1 MASKGIDSNTS
12 RVALLPPTLARDNL
26 GVYISISCGKVS
38 GQLYLSK
45 MSKKSPGKCVLVS
58 GQWYSPL
65 EVESLGGR
73 RAKKWKQSLHHLRK
87 PLADYDLSC
96 FDLATGTGAS
106 LSTGLVADL
115 SSSSVQ
121 LSGDAVFPCSSQVQ
135 SGGTDSGYVSMSSPR
150 SCTRPLLVD
159 VVLSFVKAYRLKSDK
174 ESLTSVVTERFS
186 AKEVEVA
193 KGSLWEYCK
202 VDLEAMD
209 LVFHVRRDSANLEDI
224 LQMFEAL
231 DSIEKIPHIHCE
243 AFDLLR
249 LPPLSLDPVAEQ
261 VQCNSQTLKSLASV
275 IEKLENKLSS
285 FIDSP
290 KQRSYATMASSVP
303 LTQPSAPAQQSQSQA
318 SLPAQ
323 RASSQSPLADGREC
337 NVILFGLPENQTIV
351 EAKGIVDEMFD
362 FLIGKQVQI
371 KDILRL
377 GRFRSPA
384 SPSSHPRPL
393 LIKLCTVWDR
403 KLLLLHKSNLR
414 EFRIKRL
421 FLREDVAP
429 DHKLRQRKSVPP
441 STASASGTSLPPV
454 ESATAEPANLLVKTP
469 TPSTSAQA
477 LSSGVTQLSSPKLL
491 LRHRSVSPAVLSRNS
506 SLSRSVHSVS
516 PSSDSSSCSTS
527 TLVQDSESIHHGS
540 T

>member
-1 MASKGIDSNTS
+1 M
-12 RVALLPPTLARDNL
+12 
-26 GVYISISCGKVS
+26 
-38 GQLYLSK
+38 
-45 MSKKSPGKCVLVS
+45 
-58 GQWYSPL
+58 
-65 EVESLGGR
+65 ESLGGR

-106 LSTGLVADL
+106 LSTGLVTDL

-135 SGGTDSGYVSMSSPR
+135 SGGTDSGSVSMSSPR

-186 AKEVEVA
+186 AKEVEAA

-209 LVFHVRRDSANLEDI
+209 LVFHVRRDSDRRSQLAANLEDI

-231 DSIEKIPHIHCE
+231 DSLEKIPHIHCE

-303 LTQPSAPAQQSQSQA
+303 LAQPSVPAQQSQSQA

-323 RASSQSPLADGREC
+323 RTSSRSPLADGREC

-351 EAKGIVDEMFD
+351 EAKGVVDEMFA
-362 FLIGKQVQI
+362 FLSGKQVQI

-384 SPSSHPRPL
+384 SPSSSSRPRPL

-403 KLLLLHKSNLR
+403 KLLLLRKSNLR
-414 EFRIKRL
+414 EFHIKRL

-429 DHKLRQRKSVPP
+429 DHKLRQRKPVPP
-441 STASASGTSLPPV
+441 STVSASGTSLPPV
-454 ESATAEPANLLVKTP
+454 ESATAEPTNLLVKTP

-506 SLSRSVHSVS
+506 TLSRSVRSVS

>member
-1 MASKGIDSNTS
+1 MAESTPDQTPGPS
-12 RVALLPPTLARDNL
+12 RARW
-26 GVYISISCGKVS
+26 
-38 GQLYLSK
+38 
-45 MSKKSPGKCVLVS
+45 M
-58 GQWYSPL
+58 
-65 EVESLGGR
+65 EGGGTVR
-73 RAKKWKQSLHHLRK
+73 LHHQRQLGLFTARGIAYTIYGR
-87 PLADYDLSC
+87 ADRARL
-96 FDLATGTGAS
+96 LT
-106 LSTGLVADL
+106 
-115 SSSSVQ
+115 
-121 LSGDAVFPCSSQVQ
+121 
-135 SGGTDSGYVSMSSPR
+135 GGTDSGSVSMSSPR
-150 SCTRPLLVD
+150 SCTCPLLVD

-193 KGSLWEYCK
+193 KGSLREYCK

-209 LVFHVRRDSANLEDI
+209 LVFHVRRDSDRRSQLAANLEDI

-231 DSIEKIPHIHCE
+231 DSIEKSPHIHCE

-249 LPPLSLDPVAEQ
+249 LPPLSLYPVAQQ
-261 VQCNSQTLKSLASV
+261 VQCNSQILKSLASV

-303 LTQPSAPAQQSQSQA
+303 LTQPAQQSQSQA

-323 RASSQSPLADGREC
+323 RTSSRSPLADGREC

-351 EAKGIVDEMFD
+351 EAKGVVDEMFD

-384 SPSSHPRPL
+384 SPSSRPRPL

-403 KLLLLHKSNLR
+403 KLLLLRKSNLR

-429 DHKLRQRKSVPP
+429 DHKLRQRKPVPP

-477 LSSGVTQLSSPKLL
+477 LSSGVAQLSSPKLL
-491 LRHRSVSPAVLSRNS
+491 LRHRSVSPAVLSPQFF
-506 SLSRSVHSVS
+506 SLPLCPLCVS
-516 PSSDSSSCSTS
+516 
-527 TLVQDSESIHHGS
+527 LF
-540 T
+540 

>member
-1 MASKGIDSNTS
+1 
-12 RVALLPPTLARDNL
+12 
-26 GVYISISCGKVS
+26 
-38 GQLYLSK
+38 

-73 RAKKWKQSLHHLRK
+73 RSKKWKQSLHHLRK

-106 LSTGLVADL
+106 LSTGLVTDL

-135 SGGTDSGYVSMSSPR
+135 SGGTDSGSVSMSSPC

-186 AKEVEVA
+186 AKEVEAA

-209 LVFHVRRDSANLEDI
+209 LVFHVRRDSDRRSQLAANLEYI
-224 LQMFEAL
+224 LQML
-231 DSIEKIPHIHCE
+231 DKIPHIHCE

-323 RASSQSPLADGREC
+323 RTSSRSPLADGRDS

-351 EAKGIVDEMFD
+351 EAKGVVDEMFD

-371 KDILRL
+371 K

-384 SPSSHPRPL
+384 SPSSRPRPL

-403 KLLLLHKSNLR
+403 KLLLLRKSNLR

-429 DHKLRQRKSVPP
+429 DHKLLQRKPVPP

-477 LSSGVTQLSSPKLL
+477 LSEENMTAALKAIEDGS
-491 LRHRSVSPAVLSRNS
+491 SVSRASRDFGVPRSTLQSS
-506 SLSRSVHSVS
+506 SLNQ
-516 PSSDSSSCSTS
+516 SC
-527 TLVQDSESIHHGS
+527 H
-540 T
+540 

>member
-1 MASKGIDSNTS
+1 
-12 RVALLPPTLARDNL
+12 
-26 GVYISISCGKVS
+26 
-38 GQLYLSK
+38 
-45 MSKKSPGKCVLVS
+45 
-58 GQWYSPL
+58 
-65 EVESLGGR
+65 
-73 RAKKWKQSLHHLRK
+73 
-87 PLADYDLSC
+87 
-96 FDLATGTGAS
+96 
-106 LSTGLVADL
+106 
-115 SSSSVQ
+115 
-121 LSGDAVFPCSSQVQ
+121 
-135 SGGTDSGYVSMSSPR
+135 
-150 SCTRPLLVD
+150 
-159 VVLSFVKAYRLKSDK
+159 
-174 ESLTSVVTERFS
+174 
-186 AKEVEVA
+186 
-193 KGSLWEYCK
+193 
-202 VDLEAMD
+202 
-209 LVFHVRRDSANLEDI
+209 
-224 LQMFEAL
+224 MFEAL
-231 DSIEKIPHIHCE
+231 EKIPHIHCE

-290 KQRSYATMASSVP
+290 KQQSYATMASSVP

-323 RASSQSPLADGREC
+323 RTSPRSPLADGHEC

-351 EAKGIVDEMFD
+351 EAKGVVDEMFD

-384 SPSSHPRPL
+384 SPSSRPRPL

-403 KLLLLHKSNLR
+403 KLLLLRKSNLR

-429 DHKLRQRKSVPP
+429 DHKLRQRKPVPP

-454 ESATAEPANLLVKTP
+454 ESATAEPANLLVITP

-477 LSSGVTQLSSPKLL
+477 LSSGDTQLSSPKLL

-506 SLSRSVHSVS
+506 SLSRSVRSVS

>member
-1 MASKGIDSNTS
+1 M
-12 RVALLPPTLARDNL
+12 
-26 GVYISISCGKVS
+26 
-38 GQLYLSK
+38 
-45 MSKKSPGKCVLVS
+45 
-58 GQWYSPL
+58 
-65 EVESLGGR
+65 
-73 RAKKWKQSLHHLRK
+73 
-87 PLADYDLSC
+87 
-96 FDLATGTGAS
+96 
-106 LSTGLVADL
+106 
-115 SSSSVQ
+115 
-121 LSGDAVFPCSSQVQ
+121 
-135 SGGTDSGYVSMSSPR
+135 
-150 SCTRPLLVD
+150 VD

-186 AKEVEVA
+186 AKEVEAA

-202 VDLEAMD
+202 LDLEAKD
-209 LVFHVRRDSANLEDI
+209 LVFHVRRDSDRRSQLAANLEDI

-261 VQCNSQTLKSLASV
+261 VQSNSLTLKSLASV
-275 IEKLENKLSS
+275 IEKLETKLSF

-290 KQRSYATMASSVP
+290 KQQSYATMASSVP

-323 RASSQSPLADGREC
+323 RASSRSPLADGREC

-351 EAKGIVDEMFD
+351 EAKGVVDEMFD
-362 FLIGKQVQI
+362 DLIGKPVQI

-403 KLLLLHKSNLR
+403 KLLLLRKSNLR

-429 DHKLRQRKSVPP
+429 DHKLRQRKPVPP
-441 STASASGTSLPPV
+441 ITASASGTSLPPV
-454 ESATAEPANLLVKTP
+454 ESATAEPANLLVKNP

-491 LRHRSVSPAVLSRNS
+491 LRHHSVSPAVLSRNS
-506 SLSRSVHSVS
+506 SLSRSVRSVS

-527 TLVQDSESIHHGS
+527 TLVQDSESIHNGS